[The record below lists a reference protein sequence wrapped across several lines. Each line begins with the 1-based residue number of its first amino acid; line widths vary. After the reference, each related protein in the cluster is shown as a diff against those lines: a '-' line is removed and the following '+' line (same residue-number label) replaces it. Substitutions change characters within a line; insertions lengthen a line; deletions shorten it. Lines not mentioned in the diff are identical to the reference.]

1 MNAGYDTSADIWSL
15 ACSIYELGTGRNS
28 DFLIQVLFPC
38 FFTDPT
44 DRRPQFCKVTSL
56 IHAAWKPDQKVGR
69 CDWESLWFFGAHG
82 IYDVGVFWDI
92 SYIRL
97 LVTSSLIEWVSTT
110 NKWHTWARKCL
121 NLILRMLFWTSRLV
135 IVLRKNQN
143 IWHKSWNC
151 GLADN
156 VHLFKP
162 LLFLVRCGSWRLGP
176 LPYSLLAR
184 CRRLSA
190 FLHPEQT
197 DAGTYPRCEE
207 FDAVS
212 DRYGCF
218 QK

>member
-1 MNAGYDTSADIWSL
+1 MNAGYDSSADIWSL

-44 DRRPQFCKVTSL
+44 DRQPQFCKVTSL

-110 NKWHTWARKCL
+110 NKWHTWARKCF
-121 NLILRMLFWTSRLV
+121 NLVLRMLFWTSRPV
-135 IVLRKNQN
+135 SVLRKNQN

-151 GLADN
+151 GLAN
-156 VHLFKP
+156 KVHLFKP
-162 LLFLVRCGSWRLGP
+162 LLFLCVVVPGG
-176 LPYSLLAR
+176 
-184 CRRLSA
+184 
-190 FLHPEQT
+190 
-197 DAGTYPRCEE
+197 
-207 FDAVS
+207 
-212 DRYGCF
+212 
-218 QK
+218 